1 MAKMVY
7 MLTCDYGG
15 LDNFYEAAFVD
26 ESERNEIALA
36 IAEEVEWCNFNLNVA
51 AWIDS
56 YPPGPR
62 VEETAIHYALRMAQR
77 WEHAKDLIATWEVP
91 LYE

>member
-1 MAKMVY
+1 MTKTIY

-51 AWIDS
+51 AWMNMGMS
-56 YPPGPR
+56 K
-62 VEETAIHYALRMAQR
+62 EEAIKYAIRQSLDWSRANP
-77 WEHAKDLIATWEVP
+77 AIGTWEVT
-91 LYE
+91 LYGG

>member
-1 MAKMVY
+1 MAKTIY

-51 AWIDS
+51 AWMNMGM
-56 YPPGPR
+56 PK
-62 VEETAIHYALRMAQR
+62 EEAIKYAIRQSKD
-77 WEHAKDLIATWEVP
+77 WSHANPSIGTWDIP
-91 LYE
+91 LFGG